1 MVMWFSAVVVMFMVF
16 NTTLKQYYSYMVAV
30 SFIGRGNSCIE
41 YTSPWTGFEL
51 TTLVL
56 IGTDCIGS
64 RKSNYH
70 TNMTTWSLMYITFAD
85 FNLLLWKHW
94 TKLIWLY
101 TKLWRFSFINVLQTS
116 PSPQPRWPDYLITFP
131 EVPYFVRRTEF
142 LYRVSC
148 IIIIKIRQYHTCFR
162 IYIQV

>member
-1 MVMWFSAVVVMFMVF
+1 MVMWFSAVAVMFMVF
-16 NTTLKQYYSYMVAV
+16 NTTLNNISVISWRSALLV
-30 SFIGRGNSCIE
+30 E
-41 YTSPWTGFEL
+41 ETSPWTGFEL
-51 TTLVL
+51 ATLVP
-56 IGTDCIGS
+56 IGTDYIGS

-101 TKLWRFSFINVLQTS
+101 TKLWRFSFVNVQQTY

-131 EVPYFVRRTEF
+131 EVPSFVRRTEF
-142 LYRVSC
+142 LYRVSR
-148 IIIIKIRQYHTCFR
+148 IIIKSVNIIVFPHLYTSLKYYS
-162 IYIQV
+162 I